1 LTNRRGA
8 GVLLQRN
15 FAPYFVGSLV
25 SYSGTWF
32 QNIAQSLLVYRLTD
46 STFMVGVINFAQ
58 FAAIL
63 LLSPLSGVAADRFDR
78 RKLIVVTH
86 IGASAFTLLLAILT
100 WTDHITSWLAIFFAF
115 GIGTTTALSLP
126 AMQAMVPMLVSSE
139 DLPAAVALNTVTF
152 NFSRALGPVLGVVV
166 ITHWDIGTAF
176 FLNSLSYLV
185 MIAGVLLVLPR
196 GQTVVGRAKLRDSLA
211 MINSGRELRTMIILV
226 ALISLTVDPI
236 NTLTPGFATEIFDR
250 MDTFTGFLIGAFGAG
265 AVVGAFLLA
274 TAWRPSHRRMGLTL
288 CFFAAMMI
296 GFGLSSDPTLGIVFL
311 FLAGIG
317 FLLSQS
323 SATIIVQMS
332 IDDAHRGRVMALW
345 TVAYLG
351 VRPLASLID
360 GTAAT
365 LFGLRFAAVLMTVP
379 TLIGA
384 VMVFR
389 LIARTRSSSPV
400 TAPEEHPLEIPG
412 APEQQ
417 LIGDQVPAKR
427 LTTEPR
433 GDRS

>member
-1 LTNRRGA
+1 MSNRRGA

-15 FAPYFVGSLV
+15 FGPYFVGSLI

-78 RKLIVVTH
+78 RKLIIATH
-86 IGASAFTLLLAILT
+86 LGASALTLPLAVLT
-100 WTDHITSWLAIFFAF
+100 WTGHITTLVAILFAF
-115 GIGTTTALSLP
+115 GVGATTALSLP
-126 AMQAMVPMLVSSE
+126 AMQAMVPMLVSEE
-139 DLPAAVALNTVTF
+139 DVPAAVALNTVTF
-152 NFSRALGPVLGVVV
+152 NFSRALGPVIGVIV
-166 ITHWDIGTAF
+166 ITHWGIGTAF
-176 FLNSLSYLV
+176 FLNSLSFLV
-185 MIAGVLLVLPR
+185 MIAGVLFVKPR
-196 GQTVVGRAKLRDSLA
+196 AQVIVVQAKLRDTLRV
-211 MINSGRELRTMIILV
+211 INSGPELKTMIILV

-265 AVVGAFLLA
+265 AVAGAFVLA
-274 TAWRPSHRRMGLTL
+274 TVWRSSYLWMIGTL

-296 GFGLSSDPTLGIVFL
+296 AFSLSSDPGFGIAFL

-323 SATIIVQMS
+323 SATIIVQTTV
-332 IDDAHRGRVMALW
+332 DDAHRGRVMALW

-351 VRPLASLID
+351 IRPFASLVD
-360 GTAAT
+360 GIAAT
-365 LFGLRFAAVLMTVP
+365 LVSLRFAGLLMTVP

-384 VMVFR
+384 FLVFR
-389 LIARTRSSSPV
+389 LMSRRVRGEQEEIDGRVGEGRRVPV
-400 TAPEEHPLEIPG
+400 P
-412 APEQQ
+412 PEQQ
-417 LIGDQVPAKR
+417 VLGEI
-427 LTTEPR
+427 E
-433 GDRS
+433 RSP